1 MSDLRGLI
9 ERDYARAYGQALIA
23 QADREPRRVYLG
35 EGKTIEQAQTL
46 TKTTSEGVKSCQSI
60 LDLANRNGV
69 EMPITEQVVN
79 VIHNG
84 TSAEKVL
91 KAFMSRPTTAEEGQ
105 ELMEHM

>member
-1 MSDLRGLI
+1 
-9 ERDYARAYGQALIA
+9 
-23 QADREPRRVYLG
+23 
-35 EGKTIEQAQTL
+35 
-46 TKTTSEGVKSCQSI
+46 
-60 LDLANRNGV
+60 LDLANRHGV

-105 ELMEHM
+105 EQMEHM